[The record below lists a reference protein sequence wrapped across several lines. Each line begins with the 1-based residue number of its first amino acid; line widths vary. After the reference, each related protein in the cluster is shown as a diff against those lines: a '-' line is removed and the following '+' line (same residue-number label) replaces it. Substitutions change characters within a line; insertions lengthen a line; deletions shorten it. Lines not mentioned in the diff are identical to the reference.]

1 MAPKFQDT
9 KKLVI
14 VGALLLFFV
23 GVALV
28 VVLIAKP
35 FQTTDKPVTKTMSE
49 QITSSTMPGG
59 FLMK

>member
-1 MAPKFQDT
+1 M
-9 KKLVI
+9 KKLEI
-14 VGALLLFFV
+14 IGALLLFLV

-35 FQTTDKPVTKTMSE
+35 FKTTDEPVNKTMSE
-49 QITSSTMPGG
+49 QMTSSTMPGG